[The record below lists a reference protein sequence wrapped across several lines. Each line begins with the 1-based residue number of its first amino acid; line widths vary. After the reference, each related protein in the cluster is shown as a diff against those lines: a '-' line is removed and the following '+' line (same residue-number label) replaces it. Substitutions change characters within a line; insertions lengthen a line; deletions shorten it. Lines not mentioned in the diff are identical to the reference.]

1 MGRDAAGRVAGVITD
16 EVAPP
21 PPPGRPTPPAPA
33 RVPRWRAALA
43 PSVPLARVAVL
54 RVVVYL
60 FVIADIFLFVND
72 VVPHA
77 EGDGALYQ
85 PLLMRRLLDLPAP
98 SPGYAQ
104 ALQAV
109 IVLGCLVAATGR
121 LPRLSGA
128 VVAVAFL
135 DWVSIGMSYSKV
147 DHDHLALVVATWVLP
162 TVGAARLRD
171 RTRSEAAGWAL
182 LAIQLAV
189 VATYFL
195 SAVAKIRFGGW
206 GWANGSIFAW
216 AMTRR
221 GTPLGRAMLDPP
233 WLLWAGQWGVLL
245 IEALSPL
252 LLILRGRWRYLLVAA
267 FVAFHVAT
275 FAMLTI
281 HFLPLVV
288 CLLSFLPLERLV
300 PDLR

>member
-1 MGRDAAGRVAGVITD
+1 VITD
-16 EVAPP
+16 EVASPP
-21 PPPGRPTPPAPA
+21 PPERPPRPPAPA
-33 RVPRWRAALA
+33 AVPWWREALA
-43 PSVPLARVAVL
+43 PAVPLARVAVL

-60 FVIADIFLFVND
+60 FVVADVFLFAND

-77 EGDGALYQ
+77 AGDSGLYR
-85 PLLMRRLLDLPAP
+85 PLLLRRLLDLPAP
-98 SPGYAQ
+98 APAYAH
-104 ALQAV
+104 ALQAA
-109 IVLGCLVAATGR
+109 IVVGALVVAGGR
-121 LPRLSGA
+121 LPRLAGA

-135 DWVSIGMSYSKV
+135 DWVSIGMSYGKV

-189 VATYFL
+189 VATYLL
-195 SAVAKIRFGGW
+195 SAVAKLRFGGW

-221 GTPLGRAMLDPP
+221 GTPIGRALLDPP
-233 WLLWAGQWGVLL
+233 WLLRAGQWTVLL
-245 IEALSPL
+245 METLSPL
-252 LLILRGRWRYLLVAA
+252 LLVLRGRWRYLLVAA
-267 FVAFHVAT
+267 FAGFHAAT
-275 FAMLTI
+275 FSMLTI

-288 CLLSFLPLERLV
+288 CLLAFLPLERLV
-300 PDLR
+300 PDRPEGAAEQAS

>member
-1 MGRDAAGRVAGVITD
+1 MTADHLSADLERT
-16 EVAPP
+16 APP
-21 PPPGRPTPPAPA
+21 PPSG
-33 RVPRWRAALA
+33 RVPRWRAALTPA
-43 PSVPLARVAVL
+43 VPLARVAVL

-60 FVIADIFLFVND
+60 FVVADIFLFVND

-77 EGDGALYQ
+77 EGDADLYR
-85 PLLMRRLLDLPAP
+85 PLLIRRLLDLPAP
-98 SPGYAQ
+98 SPGYAR
-104 ALQAV
+104 ALQVA
-109 IVLGCLVAATGR
+109 IVVGCLVAATGR
-121 LPRLSGA
+121 LPRLSGL

-162 TVGAARLRD
+162 TVGAAGLRD

-189 VATYFL
+189 VGTYFL

-206 GWANGSIFAW
+206 HWANGSIFAW

-221 GTPLGRAMLDPP
+221 GTGLGRALLDPP
-233 WLLWAGQWGVLL
+233 WILRAGQWGVLL
-245 IEALSPL
+245 IETLSPL
-252 LLILRGRWRYLLVAA
+252 LVVLRGRWRYLLVAA
-267 FVAFHVAT
+267 FVGFHALT

-288 CLLSFLPLERLV
+288 CLLAFLPLERLV
-300 PDLR
+300 PAADREDA